1 MGTLEGT
8 FLLQEHN
15 LTIRMPN
22 EIDHH
27 QAKYISEMAD
37 MYIMNGQVVNV
48 IFDFSNTAFMDSSGI
63 GIVVG
68 RYKKVSLVGGKVFV
82 IHANRRM
89 EKMLYMSGLMDIV
102 EMIEV

>member
-1 MGTLEGT
+1 MEETFVLE
-8 FLLQEHN
+8 EHN

-27 QAKYISEMAD
+27 QAKYISETAD
-37 MYIMNGQVVNV
+37 YYIMSGRVVNV
-48 IFDFSNTAFMDSSGI
+48 VFDFSDTSFMDSSGI

-68 RYKKVSLVGGKVFV
+68 RYKKVSCVGGKVFV
-82 IHANRRM
+82 IHASKRM

>member
-1 MGTLEGT
+1 MS
-8 FLLQEHN
+8 
-15 LTIRMPN
+15 I
-22 EIDHH
+22 
-27 QAKYISEMAD
+27 K
-37 MYIMNGQVVNV
+37 NV